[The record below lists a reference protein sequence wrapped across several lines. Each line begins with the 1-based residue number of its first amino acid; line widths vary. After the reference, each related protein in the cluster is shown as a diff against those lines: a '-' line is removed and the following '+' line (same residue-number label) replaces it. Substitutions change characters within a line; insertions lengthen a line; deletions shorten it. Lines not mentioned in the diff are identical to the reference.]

1 MRIAAIEDLHCN
13 AGWRDFSFLKIT
25 TDDGLVGWSE
35 YMENFGAEGL
45 SGVIAAL
52 GERLIGMDPRPVE
65 KINWSNPPADAP
77 TVDNLLYTSPT
88 ATLELDR
95 TEPPHSYPLACAVEQ
110 KTVVGG
116 ANRDFLNAT
125 LNWLLD
131 RSELLNGIG
140 PQPVTEFRLVITT
153 HQQQQLRWLLLGA
166 LPGAALLLGW
176 LVWLTRRQ

>member
-1 MRIAAIEDLHCN
+1 VSSL
-13 AGWRDFSFLKIT
+13 T
-25 TDDGLVGWSE
+25 
-35 YMENFGAEGL
+35 GL
-45 SGVIAAL
+45 SL
-52 GERLIGMDPRPVE
+52 QLYSPRPVE

-110 KTVVGG
+110 KTVVGGANRRGSGRIVVVGDDIFLGNHYIEGGDGG